1 MFNQY
6 IIRERESRY
15 KMVKAIITILLAAM
29 VAIPVGLLMNSG
41 HSSTN
46 SVMYTWGG
54 ESVQFNGNSVI
65 IGFGNHLYP
74 VSWTVSQISQSSSG
88 SFSPFITTTPS
99 INKVN
104 MTHYSYRRIF
114 NSYQNSAVLTEWGKG
129 MRIAEIYTFMN
140 NGIDAS
146 IAMENTGNVSRTF
159 AGTFVLQAHSHKYA
173 NLFGYDP
180 KGIKQTLDQ
189 NTNGYTINSNQW
201 EFCQGNISV
210 NWQQDISIFHL
221 GTLVSN
227 KHGSAV
233 SLPFGPIQLSPNETY
248 SIDPVIRPMLII
260 GGGGGGGQTAAQ
272 VKFTESGLPS
282 GTSWSVTFNGVS
294 SSSTTSTITFNEVTG
309 KSYSYSIGTV
319 YGYFSSPSSGSIT
332 VGTGGYTEGIN
343 FSPNPNTFYS
353 VTFTESGLPSGTGWS
368 VTLNGQEKSSSQSI
382 SFLENSGTYSYSVPT
397 TNGANG
403 TYSPDISSGSV
414 NVHGNTTIN
423 IGFTLTKRLYA
434 VTFTESGLPSNTY
447 WNIFFNNSED
457 LGAESG
463 QSITF
468 YAYDGTFTYEVYT
481 NPQSGGTM
489 YLAMSGSGKIFN
501 APTTVNVNYAVSLGN
516 LSVNGAN
523 GQQNPTYPNYYL
535 AQQGFTF
542 SVSYTNASAGD
553 GIYFYGLTS
562 GGTSVLLSNSSKSYG
577 NASINPVG
585 SGTSTWIWN
594 DQPGYYTGFEAVMK
608 YDGNTLNLYH
618 KTLSV
623 SISNQAYYIYDIFP
637 VSSSRGT
644 CYFSDTQG
652 LGKIYN
658 STTGDVIGNLTQV
671 GSMGI
676 DHIISPS
683 NEPLN
688 GYTFSTSI
696 YMGNKPNNSYGVW
709 NETQTFS
716 YINNT
721 LGISPINNPN
731 FIANQKK
738 GDYVQGDSSN
748 NYTNAY
754 NGAQELWYATSFA
767 LGVAAL
773 AAVPPFDLILKAA
786 SIITSGV
793 GQFIF
798 ANPQSSSI
806 QYSTVYN
813 TISDT
818 INGTERPAFSYTT
831 GAYPTSHYIGTIY
844 NPIENASGGYSKIF
858 GFTDSVGFSQING
871 NATLNYFIYTA
882 EMTLIGINYAGGYL
896 IPSGNTSLPP
906 MYSTAISIPIY
917 IASET

>member
-146 IAMENTGNVSRTF
+146 IAMENTGNVSGTF
-159 AGTFVLQAHSHKYA
+159 AGTFVLQAHSHKHA

-180 KGIKQTLDQ
+180 KGIIQTLHQ
-189 NTNGYTINSNQW
+189 NTQGYTINSNQW

-248 SIDPVIRPMLII
+248 SIDPVIKPMGII

-319 YGYFSSPSSGSIT
+319 YGYNPSPSSGSIT
-332 VGTGGYTEGIN
+332 VGTGGYTKGIN

-353 VTFTESGLPSGTGWS
+353 VTFTESGLSSETPWS
-368 VTLNGQEKSSSQSI
+368 VTLNGQEKSSNLSI
-382 SFLENSGTYSYSVPT
+382 SFLENSGTYSYSIPT
-397 TNGANG
+397 TNNATG

-414 NVHGNTTIN
+414 NVQGNTTIN

-463 QSITF
+463 HTITF
-468 YAYDGTFTYEVYT
+468 YAYDGTYTYEVYT

-489 YLAMSGSGKIFN
+489 YLAMSGSGKISN
-501 APTTVNVNYAVSLGN
+501 APVTVNVNYAVSLGN
-516 LSVNGAN
+516 LTLTPIKTNVI
-523 GQQNPTYPNYYL
+523 NPTDFYL
-535 AQQGFTF
+535 AQKGFVFT
-542 SVSYTNASAGD
+542 VSYTNASVGD
-553 GIYFYGLTS
+553 GIYFYALTS
-562 GGTSVLLSNSSKSYG
+562 GGTRILLSNSSKSYG

-585 SGTSTWIWN
+585 SGTSTWTWN

-618 KTLSV
+618 KTLFV
-623 SISNQAYYIYDIFP
+623 SISDPAYIYDIFP
-637 VSSSRGT
+637 ANG
-644 CYFSDTQG
+644 YYYGDTFG
-652 LGKIYN
+652 LGRIFN
-658 STTGDVIGNLTQV
+658 STTGDLIANVTQV
-671 GSMGI
+671 GSIGSNCVNSQ
-676 DHIISPS
+676 HTHPS
-683 NEPLN
+683 IE
-688 GYTFSTSI
+688 
-696 YMGNKPNNSYGVW
+696 YMFTTAIKTGNATDTKYGVW

-721 LGISPINNPN
+721 CNMPSSKCQFVGNVKVAD
-731 FIANQKK
+731 F
-738 GDYVQGDSSN
+738 VQGDSSN
-748 NYTNAY
+748 NYTANSVYSA
-754 NGAQELWYATSFA
+754 AQELWYATSFA
-767 LGVAAL
+767 LGVLAL
-773 AAVPPFDLILKAA
+773 ATIPPYDIALGTVSILMNG
-786 SIITSGV
+786 IGH
-793 GQFIF
+793 FIF
-798 ANPQSSSI
+798 ASLNTYNQPP
-806 QYSTVYN
+806 TLYN

-818 INGTERPAFSYTT
+818 IT
-831 GAYPTSHYIGTIY
+831 GTINRVPSKGGDTY
-844 NPIENASGGYSKIF
+844 YYIPIENSSGGMSVIF
-858 GFTDSVGFSQING
+858 GFEDLIGFAATNG
-871 NATLNYFIYTA
+871 NAALNYFTYTVN
-882 EMTLIGINYAGGYL
+882 INMFKVSYGPA
-896 IPSGNTSLPP
+896 SGNFCSPFIYRYVSNYHGVSTPPPPP
-906 MYSTAISIPIY
+906 MYSTAISIPMY